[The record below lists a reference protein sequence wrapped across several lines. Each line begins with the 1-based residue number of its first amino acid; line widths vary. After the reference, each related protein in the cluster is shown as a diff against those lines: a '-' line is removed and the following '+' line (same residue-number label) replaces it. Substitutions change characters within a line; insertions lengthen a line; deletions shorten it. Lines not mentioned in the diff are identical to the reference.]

1 MSKTTNKPSMKTSAP
16 QTATQDASP
25 FQFDPFALVG
35 LLTPKQRNN
44 IAGEAFTSG
53 QLLFKKGR
61 YKDYKEFLSKT
72 FKTLF
77 ESDAFLSLDADTRCK
92 QVNMAIELICFLS
105 RAKDLDRKVNNQVVR
120 AVMGKTK

>member
-1 MSKTTNKPSMKTSAP
+1 MKTLTP

-25 FQFDPFALVG
+25 FQINPFTLIG
-35 LLTPKQRNN
+35 LLTPEQQSN
-44 IAGEAFTSG
+44 IAGEAFTGG

-61 YKDYKEFLSKT
+61 YKDYEEFLLKT

-92 QVNMAIELICFLS
+92 QSNMAVELICFLS
-105 RAKDLDRKVNNQVVR
+105 RVKDLDRKVNNQVVST
-120 AVMGKTK
+120 VMRKTK